1 MKLRMLRASLAA
13 GGIALG
19 LYGYHVLRHDLHSSA
34 LNAVAS
40 VAVAWT
46 FLAAGIVAW
55 ARRPASRMGPLMTV
69 VAFWLLERKLQYS
82 HEPGE
87 FTFGYLFGELGFTA
101 AFAHAVLAYP
111 TGRLRTRFER
121 IFIGAGDGPCVVF
134 GVGARW
140 THTRRTPE
148 GGMEGRPGYSAYTV
162 DEAALRHGAGVEE
175 ETEDPGAAY
184 ARFPPMERMPYRE
197 GLLPD

>member
-1 MKLRMLRASLAA
+1 MVPEAQLKETEH
-13 GGIALG
+13 G
-19 LYGYHVLRHDLHSSA
+19 LVPTGEGWFV
-34 LNAVAS
+34 LNARDARWGHRPGLGRFPS
-40 VAVAWT
+40 
-46 FLAAGIVAW
+46 FLGEMIFPQLGV
-55 ARRPASRMGPLMTV
+55 GLDV
-69 VAFWLLERKLQYS
+69 L
-82 HEPGE
+82 EPGE
-87 FTFGYLFGELGFTA
+87 PMSMYHWESDQEDFLVLFGEA
-101 AFAHAVLAYP
+101 LAIVE
-111 TGRLRTRFER
+111 GEERLLRQWDLVHCPPRTNHV
-121 IFIGAGDGPCVVF
+121 IIGAGDGPCVVF